1 MSKVKNATP
10 TKVHGINFRSKL
22 EFYCYTALKKAK
34 IDFDYEYPKFTL
46 MTPFALERDS

>member
-10 TKVHGINFRSKL
+10 TKVNGINFRSKL
-22 EFYCYTALKKAK
+22 EFYCYTALKKAG

-46 MTPFALERDS
+46 MNPSEYHADS